1 MTMDVSRGIGGL
13 KGILENLCDNY
24 SDSII
29 EQAASTSRD
38 YLKNRNVDSKINE
51 AASCLTGF
59 KCRDKTLFFND

>member
-1 MTMDVSRGIGGL
+1 MTMDVSLVIGGL

-38 YLKNRNVDSKINE
+38 YLKNRNVDSENQGCCFIG
-51 AASCLTGF
+51 A
-59 KCRDKTLFFND
+59 